1 MFYKSNHN
9 LKSLNCT
16 KRLIHKHI
24 TRALK
29 YLTRNPSDI
38 HDKFHFWIFMGANQ
52 AEFHSSFHFAL
63 LWKKSESIFF
73 SNFPNS
79 LVAWDWDG
87 DRHILDFMGVNW
99 AVLLSSR
106 WSGKR
111 QSLASSNIKSLWR
124 PPCPWKWNVRKWVI
138 AIFMTKSNLWREI
151 TFLKKQGWFA
161 GAVVDVY
168 ALLVKGTKRC

>member
-124 PPCPWKWNVRKWVI
+124 PPCPWKWNVWKWVI
-138 AIFMTKSNLWREI
+138 AIFMIIFTPSPCFQICDARLHSLKSKVGLLDQLW
-151 TFLKKQGWFA
+151 TYTL
-161 GAVVDVY
+161 Y
-168 ALLVKGTKRC
+168 

>member
-9 LKSLNCT
+9 LNSLNYT
-16 KRLIHKHI
+16 KRLILEHI
-24 TRALK
+24 PWALK
-29 YLTRNPSDI
+29 YFTRNPGDI
-38 HDKFHFWIFMGANQ
+38 HDKFHVWIFMEANQ
-52 AEFHSSFHFAL
+52 DPFHSRFHFVL
-63 LWKKSESIFF
+63 LWKRKNESISF
-73 SNFPNS
+73 SNS
-79 LVAWDWDG
+79 LVAGDWDG

-138 AIFMTKSNLWREI
+138 AIFMIIFTPSPCFQICDARLHSLKSKVGLLDQLW
-151 TFLKKQGWFA
+151 TYTL
-161 GAVVDVY
+161 Y
-168 ALLVKGTKRC
+168 

>member
-63 LWKKSESIFF
+63 LWKKSESIF
-73 SNFPNS
+73 SRISRTHLS
-79 LVAWDWDG
+79 LGTGMETGTYW
-87 DRHILDFMGVNW
+87 ILWGSTGQFYCHRGGV
-99 AVLLSSR
+99 
-106 WSGKR
+106 
-111 QSLASSNIKSLWR
+111 
-124 PPCPWKWNVRKWVI
+124 
-138 AIFMTKSNLWREI
+138 
-151 TFLKKQGWFA
+151 
-161 GAVVDVY
+161 
-168 ALLVKGTKRC
+168 VKGNLLLHLISNACEDHPVLENEMSENGSLQFSWPNQICDARLRSLKSEVGLLEQ